1 MKISICVVTY
11 RRPEGLRRLLDGL
24 NALELPEPAPEIE
37 VIVVDNDSARGAEAV
52 CSSARDGFRWELN
65 YDVEARRG
73 IAPARNKASALV
85 SSDADWI
92 ASIDDDEVPEP
103 SWLME
108 LLRVQRETDADVV
121 AGPSLPFFA
130 EPVSPW
136 IEAGGFFEPQR
147 HPDGSAIAYAFTGN
161 VLFRASILADARFS
175 PPFAERFALS
185 GGEDRHFFQR
195 VGRAGYRLRWSDGA
209 LVHEW
214 VHASRA
220 NAKWLVHRMFRVGN
234 ALAFIESEL
243 EPGWRRRS
251 RLLARA
257 CAEVLTGLVTLPRAR
272 FQGTAASVRARQRIA
287 SSLGMLWGLLGGT
300 SEGYREVHGS

>member
-1 MKISICVVTY
+1 MKIAICAVTY
-11 RRPEGLRRLLDGL
+11 RRPLGLRRLLEGL
-24 NALELPEPAPEIE
+24 NALQLPEPAPDIE
-37 VIVVDNDSARGAEAV
+37 VVIVDNDPERGAEAV
-52 CSSARDGFRWELN
+52 CSEIRDRFRWKLR
-65 YDVEARRG
+65 YDVEPRRG
-73 IAPARNKASALV
+73 IATARNRALALV
-85 SSDADWI
+85 SGDTEWI
-92 ASIDDDEVPEP
+92 ASIDDDEVPEG
-103 SWLME
+103 SWLAE
-108 LLRVQRETDADVV
+108 LVRVQRETGADVV
-121 AGPSLPFFA
+121 AGPSLPHFA
-130 EPVSPW
+130 EPVAPW

-147 HPDGSAIAYAFTGN
+147 RPDGSPIAYAYTGN
-161 VLFRASILADARFS
+161 VLFRASILADERFC

-195 VGRAGYRLRWSDGA
+195 VGRAGYRLRWADGA
-209 LVHEW
+209 CVHEW

-257 CAEVLTGLVTLPRAR
+257 CAEVLSGFVILPRAWL
-272 FQGTAASVRARQRIA
+272 QGTVASVRARQRIA
-287 SSLGMLWGLLGGT
+287 SSLGMLWGLLGRT